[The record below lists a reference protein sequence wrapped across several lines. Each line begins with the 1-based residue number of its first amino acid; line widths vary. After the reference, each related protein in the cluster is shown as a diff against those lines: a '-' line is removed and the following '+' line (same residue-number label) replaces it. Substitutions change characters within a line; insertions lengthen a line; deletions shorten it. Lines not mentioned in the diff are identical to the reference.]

1 MSSTDATSPDSQTS
15 STPGA
20 SGSSSATS
28 PKRIVYQVETTGS
41 YWGDFKEAV
50 KRISVRDD
58 LAHINEIPCARS
70 SLLSGIASGVGI
82 GVIRGMSASVFVA
95 SNWAVGSFML
105 ISLGTWTI
113 CRRNLEEER
122 RRVQQVIEAMPTRHV
137 KTEEAPSDN
146 TKAA

>member
-1 MSSTDATSPDSQTS
+1 MSSADSSPSQDPNNS
-15 STPGA
+15 ISGA
-20 SGSSSATS
+20 ASSSS

-41 YWGDFKEAV
+41 YWSDFKEAV

-58 LAHINEIPCARS
+58 LAHINEIPCARN

-113 CRRNLEEER
+113 CRRNMEAER
-122 RRVQQVIEAMPTRHV
+122 RRMQSVMEAIPKRHL
-137 KTEEAPSDN
+137 KTTEPISTESKSP
-146 TKAA
+146 